1 MKRFNSNR
9 DNLSK
14 YKLLSVR
21 KNIKFIF
28 SLTHYDY
35 SMGRLNGF
43 IFGLVASNVITF
55 STYNRLEK
63 LFQKIENNQ
72 IISLRK

>member
-1 MKRFNSNR
+1 
-9 DNLSK
+9 
-14 YKLLSVR
+14 
-21 KNIKFIF
+21 
-28 SLTHYDY
+28 
-35 SMGRLNGF
+35 MGRLNGF